1 MSSSALHVALHRHR
15 TASGTGF
22 QLVDMKLQKLEMKH
36 PAMRGKKR
44 NAGRSKVGTFQA
56 QYHTNAKK
64 VEENNDDSEDD
75 DENFDDSEMSD
86 IDVDSCKLTLEFQG
100 FVKSIRTSD
109 HIHKIIQMEISSAV
123 KFLLTLNYL
132 DAKSE
137 SKHTED
143 NTQRKVLSLVLNR
156 IVAYIVESHRRQ
168 LDINTEGELG
178 SHATNTGK
186 GSASSSIKMSEAAH
200 EQDTSQKIS
209 VQLCR
214 ILVALLKD
222 KSFMNTFQHPDKPD
236 ILTLNSD
243 NSRQQNLAGSPPTRT
258 GAPERPRRGGA
269 IASVLYMHQLLSR
282 CGVLEMALELF
293 SPISAPELRF
303 QVRGICGRVVGVDV
317 SI

>member
-1 MSSSALHVALHRHR
+1 MSSSALQVALHRHR
-15 TASGTGF
+15 TASGTGV

-56 QYHTNAKK
+56 QHHTNAKK

-75 DENFDDSEMSD
+75 DEDFDED
-86 IDVDSCKLTLEFQG
+86 IDVDSCRLTLEFQG

-109 HIHKIIQMEISSAV
+109 HIAKMIQMEISSAV
-123 KFLLTLNYL
+123 KFLLTLNDL

-137 SKHTED
+137 SEHTED
-143 NTQRKVLSLVLNR
+143 KTQHKVLSLVLNR
-156 IVAYIVESHRRQ
+156 IVAYIVESHRR
-168 LDINTEGELG
+168 LDISTEGELG

-186 GSASSSIKMSEAAH
+186 GSASPSIKMSEAAH

-243 NSRQQNLAGSPPTRT
+243 NSRQHNFAGSPPTRT
-258 GAPERPRRGGA
+258 GAPERPKRGGA